1 MEIYVENKIL
11 RKEEDVDA
19 LKKKAIKDF
28 QKFLKRLEVGYVD
41 DYSMILNI
49 ISFIQTCQYF
59 DRPNKIYEFL
69 MNN

>member
-11 RKEEDVDA
+11 RKEGDVDA

-59 DRPNKIYEFL
+59 DKPNKIYEFL
-69 MNN
+69 MTN